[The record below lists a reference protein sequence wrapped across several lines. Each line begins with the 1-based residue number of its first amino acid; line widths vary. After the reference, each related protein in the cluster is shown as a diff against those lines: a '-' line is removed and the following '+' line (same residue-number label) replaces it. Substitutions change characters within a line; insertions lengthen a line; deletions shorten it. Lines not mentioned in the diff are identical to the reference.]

1 MYRLPPITTEDRSP
15 PRGSSVTRYAFALAA
30 SAIAGVAAMWLEH
43 LVPDLLPPFLPALAA
58 VIATAAF
65 AGFGPGLLSTILL
78 TFWCGYLV
86 EAGHP
91 SSFSGAL
98 LRGSV
103 FFLEGAMICAGS
115 AQLMRAIRKASQSE
129 EWHRSLVETSAE
141 GIWVVDA
148 AGAIAYANPRMAEI
162 LGTTLSSI
170 LGRPYEDF
178 LFPSDLPIE
187 KVRFSN
193 RKESSRQQ
201 YDRRLKRED
210 GSEVWVLACSSLTN
224 VIGGLEP
231 GVLAMMTD
239 INERKQAEQ
248 ALRRSEARFRSLFDN
263 VLEGVYQSSADGRI
277 LAANPMLLRMLGLSS
292 QAEMND
298 ANIST
303 DFYVDPEV
311 RRRCLNRL
319 ERDGSFQEVEYDLRR
334 RDGRVI
340 TVQENAR
347 VVRGEDGRALYY
359 EGTLTDVTEN
369 KRIEE
374 RLRQAQ
380 KMEATGRL
388 AAGIAH
394 DFNNILTVITGYAH
408 LVADALES
416 HHPAR
421 QSADNVVRA
430 AEGAAALTQ
439 QLMSFSRRQS
449 HGPAVIDM
457 NTVVRGTET
466 EIRDLLG
473 SSIALRLDLSPA
485 AVPVFANRGHIEQ
498 ILLNMAV
505 RARSTSRVAELRV
518 STKLAQLDQAWCETH
533 ADARAGKWATISVEC
548 FPVDGGDGLAAGDQ
562 AISPA
567 RLGASTT
574 QAIVLQYGGF
584 MLSGEKPGCE
594 DSSIY
599 LPISEELPAA
609 PPLSGAPDTVLLVE
623 DEPLIRELSR
633 DMLERQGFRVL
644 VAASPM
650 EAEQISRSSSFDML
664 ITDVTMPEITGPEL
678 ARRLRHTRPAMK
690 VLYISGYADQPLHSQ
705 EFDSPGV
712 GLLQKPF
719 SADSLGRKIR
729 QMLGRS

>member
-1 MYRLPPITTEDRSP
+1 MYRRPPITTEDGRP
-15 PRGSSVTRYAFALAA
+15 PRRSVFTRYAFALAA
-30 SAIAGVAAMWLEH
+30 SAVAGVAAMWAEH
-43 LVPDLLPPFLPALAA
+43 MAPGLIPPFLPALAP
-58 VIATAAF
+58 VIASAAF
-65 AGFGPGLLSTILL
+65 AGFGPGLFSTILL

-86 EAGHP
+86 ESGHP
-91 SSFSGAL
+91 ASLNAAL
-98 LRGSV
+98 VRGSV

-115 AQLMRAIRKASQSE
+115 AQLMRAISKASQSE

-170 LGRPYEDF
+170 LGRRYEDF
-178 LFPSDLPIE
+178 LFPSDLPVE
-187 KVRFSN
+187 NVRFLN

-201 YDRRLKRED
+201 YDRRLKRDD

-224 VIGGLEP
+224 AIGGLEP
-231 GVLAMMTD
+231 GVLTMMTD
-239 INERKQAEQ
+239 INERKRAEQ

-263 VLEGVYQSSADGRI
+263 VLEGVYQSSEDGRI

-292 QAEMND
+292 ETEMND
-298 ANIST
+298 ANINT

-347 VVRGEDGRALYY
+347 VVRGEDGRAIYY
-359 EGTLTDVTEN
+359 EGTLTDVTEK
-369 KRIEE
+369 KRIED

-388 AAGIAH
+388 AGGIAH

-421 QSADNVVRA
+421 QSADNVLRA

-439 QLMSFSRRQS
+439 QLMNFSRRQADDP
-449 HGPAVIDM
+449 GVIDM
-457 NTVVRGTET
+457 NTVVRGTGT
-466 EIRDLLG
+466 ELRDLLG
-473 SSIALRLDLSPA
+473 TSIALRLDLSPA

-498 ILLNMAV
+498 ILLNMAI

-518 STKLAQLDQAWCETH
+518 STGFAQLDDAWCETH
-533 ADARAGKWATISVEC
+533 AGARAGNWAMISVEC
-548 FPVDGGDGLAAGDQ
+548 FPVDGWEGMAAGDH
-562 AISPA
+562 AISAA
-567 RLGASTT
+567 RLGASTAR
-574 QAIVLQYGGF
+574 AIVLQYGGF
-584 MLSGEKPGCE
+584 ILPVEKPGCQG
-594 DSSIY
+594 SSIY
-599 LPISEELPAA
+599 LPVAEGLADA
-609 PPLSGAPDTVLLVE
+609 PPLSKEPDTVLLVE

-664 ITDVTMPEITGPEL
+664 ITDITMPEITGPEL
-678 ARRLRHTRPAMK
+678 ASRLRHTRPALK
-690 VLYISGYADQPLHSQ
+690 VLYISGYADQPVNPQ
-705 EFDSPGV
+705 EFDSSV
-712 GLLQKPF
+712 AGLLQKPF